1 MHTCGGGTLVRI
13 GASGLRRRETL
24 LLMRGRGVGEGGM
37 ISREFWLVEMQVS
50 TIRLNTMDHQINH
63 KCFQGRMWVVDCM
76 LKLTDD

>member
-1 MHTCGGGTLVRI
+1 
-13 GASGLRRRETL
+13 
-24 LLMRGRGVGEGGM
+24 M

-63 KCFQGRMWVVDCM
+63 KCFRGRMWVVDCM